1 MTILLDT
8 HIFLWAINE
17 DPKMTKRQREIFRDT
32 NKTLYLSMASVW
44 EVFLKASTGKLA
56 LKGGEPETF
65 VRQQMELNRIQ
76 LLPIR
81 LEHTAQVVRLPWHHK
96 DPFDRLLIAQSQ
108 LEKLPLL
115 TADRWFAA
123 YEVELAG

>member
-1 MTILLDT
+1 MTILIDT
-8 HIFLWAINE
+8 HIFLWAVFEN
-17 DPKMTKRQREIFRDT
+17 PKMTKRQGQIFRDRSNT
-32 NKTLYLSMASVW
+32 IYLSMASVW
-44 EVFLKASTGKLA
+44 EVFLKASTGKLT
-56 LKGGEPETF
+56 LLGEPETF

-76 LLPIR
+76 LRPIR

-115 TADRWFAA
+115 TADAWFSA
-123 YEVELAG
+123 YDVELAG

>member
-32 NKTLYLSMASVW
+32 NNTLYLSMASVW

>member
-1 MTILLDT
+1 MNLLIDT

-17 DPKMTKRQREIFRDT
+17 DPRLTGVRLRLFRDPG
-32 NKTLYLSMASVW
+32 NTLYLSMASVW
-44 EVFLKASTGKLA
+44 EVFLKASTGKLV
-56 LKGGEPETF
+56 LKGGEPESF

-115 TADRWFAA
+115 TVDGWFAA
-123 YEVELAG
+123 YDVELVG

>member
-1 MTILLDT
+1 MCD
-8 HIFLWAINE
+8 
-17 DPKMTKRQREIFRDT
+17 QR
-32 NKTLYLSMASVW
+32 
-44 EVFLKASTGKLA
+44 
-56 LKGGEPETF
+56 
-65 VRQQMELNRIQ
+65 RIQ

-115 TADRWFAA
+115 SADGRFSA
-123 YEVELAG
+123 YDVELVG